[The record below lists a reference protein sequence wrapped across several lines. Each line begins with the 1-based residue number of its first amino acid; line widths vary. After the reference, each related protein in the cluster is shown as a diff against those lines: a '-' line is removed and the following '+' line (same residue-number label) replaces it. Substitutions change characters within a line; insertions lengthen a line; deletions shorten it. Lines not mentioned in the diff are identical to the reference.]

1 MHKILTLFIAICLAT
16 STYAKPVPFSVTLD
30 VQGKSITPY
39 PSLMTEYGISYIS
52 VNTLKQITPMSI
64 QINNKDNKFTLTQ
77 KKSGITLLITPYM
90 REVLVNGDTFF
101 FNKPPLFFENSLYVP
116 LDTSLSMLGYSI
128 SPTENG
134 YTISPSK
141 RIRAEQTIGTQDH
154 PNILLASTG
163 TEISSTLDDHV
174 IPKLLPDKPLY
185 ISFGRT
191 LHDITDHFF
200 YQGDVLFIDLKEVF
214 QKENI
219 SIQETDT
226 SYILTKANK
235 IIEFS
240 KKTASVTI
248 TGPNSKTKKEIEHPI
263 ISKNGQLFFPIK
275 STLNALDLA
284 SFWDREKRIIKVLIK
299 IKQINI
305 VQTEDN
311 RPEIQVITSYP
322 IERPSIQSDDLTKIY
337 TIQLPDTK
345 SVLAKNLYDPVAI
358 IESIKTTTTKTNTSY
373 MEITAAQNA
382 DYPNLILTDYG
393 FRISF
398 HKSTTEVI
406 QEPLKVIIKSK
417 GNVQYSISKYKA
429 ENKLIID
436 IPDTICKLPQLIRS
450 ESPILYSQ
458 IRTSQFTELPL
469 QTRIVIDLEKNVE
482 LDTHKLQGSNIE
494 LNFKIV
500 GPREQQIKIK
510 PIPSPL
516 QAKIIIIDAGHGG
529 RDPGAI
535 HSREFF
541 EKNLTLEIAKRVEKK
556 LTKKGAYVIM
566 TRTDDTNTNLSTR
579 TEMANQNKADI
590 FVSIHFNSMYKPEI
604 EGTETYY
611 YKPKDREL
619 ANHLHESMTNAL
631 KTKDNGVKKSQLYVL
646 NHSEMPATLLEP
658 LYLTNS
664 GDFKKIQKEA
674 FKETLANSIVDGISN
689 YFKAKKS

>member
-1 MHKILTLFIAICLAT
+1 MRNLLTLFIAICLAT
-16 STYAKPVPFSVTLD
+16 LAYAKPIPFSVTLD

-39 PSLMTEYGISYIS
+39 PSLMTEHGISYIS
-52 VNTLKQITPMSI
+52 VNTLKQITPLSI

-154 PNILLASTG
+154 PNILLASSG

-200 YQGDVLFIDLKEVF
+200 YQGDVLFINLKEVF

-235 IIEFS
+235 VIEFS
-240 KKTASVTI
+240 KKTAAVTI
-248 TGPNSKTKKEIEHPI
+248 SGPNSKTKKEIEHPI

-322 IERPSIQSDDLTKIY
+322 IERPSIQSDELTKIY

-345 SVLAKNLYDPVAI
+345 SMLPKNLYDPVAI

-382 DYPNLILTDYG
+382 DYPNLILTEYG

-398 HKSTTEVI
+398 HKSTTEVV
-406 QEPLKVIIKSK
+406 QEPLKLIIKSK
-417 GNVQYSISKYKA
+417 GNVQYSISKYKS

-458 IRTSQFTELPL
+458 IRTSQFTEMPL

-510 PIPSPL
+510 PIQSPL

-604 EGTETYY
+604 QGTETYY

-619 ANHLHESMTNAL
+619 ADHLHESMTKVL
-631 KTKDNGVKKSQLYVL
+631 QTKNNGVKKSQLYVL

-658 LYLTNS
+658 LYLTNK

-674 FKETLANSIVDGISN
+674 FKETLVNSIVDGISN
-689 YFKAKKS
+689 YFKAKN